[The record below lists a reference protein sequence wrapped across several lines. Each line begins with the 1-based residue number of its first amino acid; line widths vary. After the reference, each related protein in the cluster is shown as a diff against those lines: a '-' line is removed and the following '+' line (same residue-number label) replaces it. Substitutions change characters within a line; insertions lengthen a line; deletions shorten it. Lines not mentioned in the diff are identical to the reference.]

1 MPLNSTSMPRIYDI
15 ISGFLLLPS
24 NSWHNK
30 FDLFFCSLSPQYV
43 TILQTYVM
51 TNHYDN
57 QHLIVYP
64 TQLQSDLFWAV
75 AGTVGSLIYSHS
87 IGPKPFYK
95 SQNSVRY
102 VSILWWLK
110 ELSYWFKA
118 SFLLKILEFFIHA
131 RWKR

>member
-1 MPLNSTSMPRIYDI
+1 MPLNSTSMSRIYDI

-30 FDLFFCSLSPQYV
+30 FDLFFRSLSPQYV

-57 QHLIVYP
+57 QHPIVHP

-75 AGTVGSLIYSHS
+75 AGTVGSLFYSHS
-87 IGPKPFYK
+87 IRRSAILY
-95 SQNSVRY
+95 SQNSVKY
-102 VSILWWLK
+102 ANILWWFK
-110 ELSYWFKA
+110 ELPYWFVA
-118 SFLLKILEFFIHA
+118 SFFFAKNSRIF
-131 RWKR
+131 